1 MRNFVL
7 SLFHNYLIKI
17 TQLMKA
23 VFIRFA
29 AAVILLIASNTV
41 KAQAVITEYFD
52 VKESLKI
59 DLNDKKAAKAVY
71 TKGVLDIDWN
81 GDKRVLAISYD
92 PKQTK
97 IEDIMSNIS
106 LVTGQ
111 NLSAS
116 LNSKKRN

>member
-1 MRNFVL
+1 
-7 SLFHNYLIKI
+7 
-17 TQLMKA
+17 MKA
-23 VFIRFA
+23 AFIRFSA
-29 AAVILLIASNTV
+29 AIILLIASNTV

-52 VKESLKI
+52 VKETLKI

>member
-1 MRNFVL
+1 
-7 SLFHNYLIKI
+7 
-17 TQLMKA
+17 MKA
-23 VFIRFA
+23 AFIRFSA
-29 AAVILLIASNTV
+29 AIILMIASHTV

-52 VKESLKI
+52 VKETLKI
-59 DLNDKKAAKAVY
+59 DLNDKRAAKAVY

>member
-1 MRNFVL
+1 
-7 SLFHNYLIKI
+7 
-17 TQLMKA
+17 MKA
-23 VFIRFA
+23 AFIRFSA
-29 AAVILLIASNTV
+29 AIILLIASNTV

-59 DLNDKKAAKAVY
+59 DLNDKRTAKAVY
-71 TKGVLDIDWN
+71 IKGVLDIDWN
-81 GDKRVLAISYD
+81 GDKRILAISYD

-111 NLSAS
+111 NLSAGLS
-116 LNSKKRN
+116 SKKRN

>member
-1 MRNFVL
+1 
-7 SLFHNYLIKI
+7 
-17 TQLMKA
+17 MKA

-29 AAVILLIASNTV
+29 AAVILMIASNTV

>member
-1 MRNFVL
+1 
-7 SLFHNYLIKI
+7 
-17 TQLMKA
+17 MKA
-23 VFIRFA
+23 AFLRSVLAI
-29 AAVILLIASNTV
+29 ILMVASHSV

-71 TKGVLDIDWN
+71 SKGVLDIDWN

-106 LVTGQ
+106 MVTGQ
-111 NLSAS
+111 NLSAG

>member
-1 MRNFVL
+1 
-7 SLFHNYLIKI
+7 
-17 TQLMKA
+17 MKA
-23 VFIRFA
+23 TILRSAIAIIIMVA
-29 AAVILLIASNTV
+29 AQSV

-52 VKESLKI
+52 VKEALKI

-71 TKGVLDIDWN
+71 SKGVLDIDWN

-106 LVTGQ
+106 MVTGQ
-111 NLSAS
+111 NLSAA
-116 LNSKKRN
+116 LNTKKRN

>member
-1 MRNFVL
+1 
-7 SLFHNYLIKI
+7 
-17 TQLMKA
+17 MKA
-23 VFIRFA
+23 AFIRFSA
-29 AAVILLIASNTV
+29 AIILLIASNTV

-81 GDKRVLAISYD
+81 SDKRVLAISYD

>member
-1 MRNFVL
+1 
-7 SLFHNYLIKI
+7 
-17 TQLMKA
+17 MKA
-23 VFIRFA
+23 AIIRFSA
-29 AAVILLIASNTV
+29 AIILLIASNTV

-52 VKESLKI
+52 VKETLKI
-59 DLNDKKAAKAVY
+59 DLNDKRAAKAVY

>member
-1 MRNFVL
+1 
-7 SLFHNYLIKI
+7 
-17 TQLMKA
+17 MKA
-23 VFIRFA
+23 AFIRFSA
-29 AAVILLIASNTV
+29 AIILMIASNTV

-52 VKESLKI
+52 VKETLKI
-59 DLNDKKAAKAVY
+59 DLNDKRAAKAVY

>member
-1 MRNFVL
+1 
-7 SLFHNYLIKI
+7 
-17 TQLMKA
+17 MKA
-23 VFIRFA
+23 AIIRFSA
-29 AAVILLIASNTV
+29 AIILLIASNTV

-52 VKESLKI
+52 VKETLKI
-59 DLNDKKAAKAVY
+59 DLNDKRAAKAVY

-92 PKQTK
+92 PKQTR

-106 LVTGQ
+106 TVTGQ

>member
-1 MRNFVL
+1 
-7 SLFHNYLIKI
+7 
-17 TQLMKA
+17 MKA

-29 AAVILLIASNTV
+29 TAAFLLIASNTV

-52 VKESLKI
+52 VKETLKL
-59 DLNDKKAAKAVY
+59 DLNDKKSAKSVY

-106 LVTGQ
+106 AVTGQ

>member
-1 MRNFVL
+1 
-7 SLFHNYLIKI
+7 
-17 TQLMKA
+17 MKA
-23 VFIRFA
+23 VIIRFA
-29 AAVILLIASNTV
+29 AAVILMIASNTV

>member
-1 MRNFVL
+1 
-7 SLFHNYLIKI
+7 
-17 TQLMKA
+17 MKA
-23 VFIRFA
+23 TFLRSAI
-29 AAVILLIASNTV
+29 AVILMIAAHSV

-52 VKESLKI
+52 VKEAFKI
-59 DLNDKKAAKAVY
+59 DLNDKKASKAVY
-71 TKGVLDIDWN
+71 SKGVLDIDWN

-106 LVTGQ
+106 MVTGQ

>member
-1 MRNFVL
+1 
-7 SLFHNYLIKI
+7 
-17 TQLMKA
+17 MKA
-23 VFIRFA
+23 TILRSAIAIIFMIA
-29 AAVILLIASNTV
+29 AQSA

-52 VKESLKI
+52 VKEALKI

-71 TKGVLDIDWN
+71 SKGVLDIDWN

-92 PKQTK
+92 PKVTK

-111 NLSAS
+111 NLSAA
-116 LNSKKRN
+116 LNTKKRN

>member
-1 MRNFVL
+1 
-7 SLFHNYLIKI
+7 
-17 TQLMKA
+17 MKA
-23 VFIRFA
+23 TFLRSALAI
-29 AAVILLIASNTV
+29 ILMVASHSV

-71 TKGVLDIDWN
+71 SKGVLDIDWN

-97 IEDIMSNIS
+97 IATILENFRNITGEFSMSINNK
-106 LVTGQ
+106 TAQ
-111 NLSAS
+111 EFAR
-116 LNSKKRN
+116 KR

>member
-1 MRNFVL
+1 
-7 SLFHNYLIKI
+7 
-17 TQLMKA
+17 MKA

-29 AAVILLIASNTV
+29 AAIIFLIAANTV

-81 GDKRVLAISYD
+81 SDKRVLAISYD

>member
-1 MRNFVL
+1 
-7 SLFHNYLIKI
+7 
-17 TQLMKA
+17 MKA

-29 AAVILLIASNTV
+29 AAVILLIAANTV

-81 GDKRVLAISYD
+81 SDKRVLAISYD

>member
-1 MRNFVL
+1 
-7 SLFHNYLIKI
+7 
-17 TQLMKA
+17 MKA
-23 VFIRFA
+23 SILRSALAIILMV
-29 AAVILLIASNTV
+29 AVQSV

-52 VKESLKI
+52 VKEAFKI

-71 TKGVLDIDWN
+71 SKGVLDIDWN

-106 LVTGQ
+106 MVTGQ
-111 NLSAS
+111 NLSAA
-116 LNSKKRN
+116 LNTKKRN